1 MVKLKRVYEARS
13 PEDGY
18 RVLVDLRWPKGVRKE
33 SAAIDEWAKILA
45 PHAELLSFFW
55 HDPKKWTAFRARYRA
70 QLRAAAPAK
79 TLERLA
85 IMAKRG
91 TVTLLYASR
100 EETMNN
106 AVVVKEIL
114 ESAPR

>member
-1 MVKLKRVYEARS
+1 MVKIKRVYDGRS

-45 PHAELLSFFW
+45 PSAELLGFFW
-55 HDPKKWTAFRARYRA
+55 HNAKKWAAFNARYRA
-70 QLRAAAPAK
+70 QLNAPSALEA
-79 TLERLA
+79 LERLS

-91 TVTLLYASR
+91 TVTLVYASR
-100 EETMNN
+100 DTARNN
-106 AVVVKEIL
+106 AAVLKDLL
-114 ESAPR
+114 ESR